1 MKKLC
6 VIISIIL
13 VAAILGSCAL
23 SEGDSLSA
31 KTKRDSSA
39 TYGFK
44 KTETSSPATY
54 PDFKSAA
61 TDFAFKLL
69 RSSQKDNEDVII
81 PVAGLFESLAMLCNA
96 SSGETQKELKKLIA
110 EKSSLTSVNEGSGY
124 FVSRLEAVKS
134 KNSCVKLDNNIFF
147 DNNTPVSGELLQK
160 NVNYLNQGMFRLD
173 FSDSASLDKA
183 DEYVKSRSGGEA
195 DKLIKKLS
203 KDMTLSGTTVISDSW
218 LGCFED
224 SSDSLEGVEYLI
236 KNKFCKGFIK
246 DLKNTPCKFVALM
259 PDGDIGEMLGKLNSE
274 SYFKLL
280 ESMNIFKTA
289 KVRLEGFKLEASR
302 DFSDDVKKA
311 GVSGIFDNGD
321 FAGLTFGK
329 KASVGEIDQ
338 YCSVTI
344 NSAGVN
350 TSERVKAKSE
360 KIEAETELSFDKP
373 YVFMI
378 IDNESNV
385 PIVAGIK
392 A

>member
-224 SSDSLEGVEYLI
+224 SSDSH
-236 KNKFCKGFIK
+236 
-246 DLKNTPCKFVALM
+246 
-259 PDGDIGEMLGKLNSE
+259 IGEMLGKLNSE